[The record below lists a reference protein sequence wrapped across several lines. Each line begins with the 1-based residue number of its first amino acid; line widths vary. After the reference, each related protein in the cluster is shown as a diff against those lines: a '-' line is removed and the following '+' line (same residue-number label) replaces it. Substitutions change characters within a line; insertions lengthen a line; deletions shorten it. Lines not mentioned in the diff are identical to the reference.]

1 MNYQLLD
8 LYSDYLL
15 SSTSATTATG
25 LSRLMD
31 GKISHDQV
39 TRMLTSQRMDS
50 KSWWQ
55 LVKPHVRQM
64 EAADGV
70 IDVDDS
76 IIEKPYTD
84 ENELICWHWDHSKG
98 RSVKGIN
105 FITCLY
111 EVANITLPVTF
122 RLVNKTEEYIDK
134 KGKQKRR
141 SPIAKNEH
149 MRQMLKQ
156 IVLNR
161 IPFKHVLADIWFAS
175 AENMRYIKLTLK
187 KDFVMAIKSNRKV
200 ALSENDKQQGQ
211 TKRLDKLNLPEDT
224 PTRIYLPE
232 VPFPVVVMRQIFKN
246 ADGSTGVRYLVSSDL
261 TLDADQLAT
270 IFKRR
275 WKVEEYHRSLK
286 QNASVAKSP
295 TRTETTQTNHFVAAL
310 WAYTKLELL
319 KVKTNKNH
327 YALKSQLYLRAL
339 KHAFE
344 ALQELQPV
352 RLAHM
357 SA

>member
-15 SSTSATTATG
+15 SSFSATTATG
-25 LSRLMD
+25 LSKLMD
-31 GKISHDQV
+31 GDVSHDQV

-50 KSWWQ
+50 KSWWM
-55 LVKPHVRQM
+55 LVKPHVRQI
-64 EAADGV
+64 EAGDGV

-84 ENELICWHWDHSKG
+84 ENDLICWHWDHSKG
-98 RSVKGIN
+98 RTVKGIN

-111 EVANITLPVTF
+111 EAAGITLPVNF

-134 KGKQKRR
+134 KGKPKRR
-141 SPIAKNEH
+141 SPTTKNEH
-149 MRQMLKQ
+149 TRQMLQQ
-156 IVLNR
+156 IVHNQIR
-161 IPFKHVLADIWFAS
+161 FKYVLADIWFAS
-175 AENMRYIKLTLK
+175 AENMRFIKLTLK
-187 KDFVMAIKSNRKV
+187 KEFVMALKANRKV
-200 ALSENDKQQGQ
+200 ALSADDIKQGR
-211 TKRLDKLNLPEDT
+211 TKRLDELDLPEDT
-224 PTRIYLPE
+224 PTCVYLPT
-232 VPFPVVVMRQIFKN
+232 VPFPVVVMRQIFTN
-246 ADGSTGVRYLVSSDL
+246 ADGSTGERYLVCSDL
-261 TLDADQLAT
+261 TLDADSLAT

-319 KVKTNKNH
+319 KVKTKKNH
-327 YALKSQLYLRAL
+327 YALKSQLYINALRQ
-339 KHAFE
+339 AFE
-344 ALQELQPV
+344 TLNELNPV